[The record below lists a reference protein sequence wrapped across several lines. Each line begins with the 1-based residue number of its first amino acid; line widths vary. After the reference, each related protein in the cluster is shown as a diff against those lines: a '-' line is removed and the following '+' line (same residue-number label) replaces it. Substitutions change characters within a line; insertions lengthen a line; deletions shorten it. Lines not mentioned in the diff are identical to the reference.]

1 MAIVADGMTPI
12 HSKAAREDS
21 EQASEVALSVDEQ
34 GCEQKSITAIYKLS
48 PQSGLPRNLPVL
60 VARS

>member
-21 EQASEVALSVDEQ
+21 EQASEVTLSVDEQ